1 MSKTILVTG
10 GAASG
15 KSRWAVSYLA
25 ACDYVLY
32 LSVDDEVDHDT
43 MGRIEYGNKQNYVE
57 WDIKTGVT
65 TAPSEFLSDHK
76 FVIFD
81 NLAAYTSKIM
91 TSMCSDIASM
101 DEVTKKAVEKKVIS
115 DISDMYDK
123 IMAIDGSM
131 ITVTLETG
139 FSVTPENKE
148 QAVFR
153 EILGSVNQRIANM
166 SNEVYLSASGIQ
178 FKIK

>member
-10 GAASG
+10 GSSSG

-32 LSVDDEVDHDT
+32 LCATEKIDPDILN
-43 MGRIEYGNKQNYVE
+43 RIEFGNKQNFVE
-57 WDIKTGVT
+57 WDIKENI
-65 TAPSEFLSDHK
+65 SENPAGLFTDHK

-81 NLAAYTSKIM
+81 NLPAYTARTMKK
-91 TSMCSDIASM
+91 MCPDLSALDKTTEREI
-101 DEVTKKAVEKKVIS
+101 EKKIIS
-115 DISDMYDK
+115 DVSDMLDG
-123 IMAIDGSM
+123 IAAIDGTM
-131 ITVTLETG
+131 IIITLETG
-139 FSVTPENKE
+139 FSLASGDPEHI
-148 QAVFR
+148 ALR
-153 EILGSVNQRIANM
+153 RILGIVNQRIANM

>member
-15 KSRWAVSYLA
+15 KSRWAVTYLA

-32 LSVDDEVDHDT
+32 LSVADNVDNDT
-43 MGRIEYGNKQNYVE
+43 MGRIEYGNKHNYVE

-65 TAPSEFLSDHK
+65 SAPAECITDHK

-81 NLAAYTSKIM
+81 NLAAYTSRVMKE
-91 TSMCSDIASM
+91 MCSDIASM
-101 DEVTKKAVEKKVIS
+101 SEETKKAIEKKVIA

-123 IMAIDGSM
+123 IMVIDGTM

-153 EILGSVNQRIANM
+153 EELGNVNQRIANM

>member
-10 GAASG
+10 GAASAQ
-15 KSRWAVSYLA
+15 SRWAVSYLA

-32 LSVDDEVDHDT
+32 LAVADEVDHDT
-43 MGRIEYGNKQNYVE
+43 MGRIEYGNKHNFVE
-57 WDIKTGVT
+57 WDIKTGAVK
-65 TAPSEFLSDHK
+65 APTEFITDHK

-81 NLAAYTSKIM
+81 SLAAYTSKVM
-91 TSMCSDIASM
+91 NDMCPDLSKI
-101 DEVTKKAVEKKVIS
+101 DEQTKKDIEKKIIA
-115 DISDMYDK
+115 DISEMYDK
-123 IMAIDGSM
+123 IMVIDGTM
-131 ITVTLETG
+131 ITITLETG
-139 FSVTPENKE
+139 FSVTPENHD

-153 EILGSVNQRIANM
+153 EILGNVNQRIANM

>member
-15 KSRWAVSYLA
+15 KSRWAVSYLS

-32 LSVDDEVDHDT
+32 LTVSDATDKDT
-43 MGRIEYGNKQNYVE
+43 MKRIEYGNKQNYVE
-57 WDIKTGVT
+57 WDIKNGVKA
-65 TAPSEFLSDHK
+65 APIDYITDHK

-81 NLAAYTSKIM
+81 SLAAYTSQQINAM
-91 TSMCSDIASM
+91 CPDISSMNDDLKKDI
-101 DEVTKKAVEKKVIS
+101 EKKVIS
-115 DISDMYDK
+115 DITEMYDK
-123 IMAIDGSM
+123 IMVIDGTM
-131 ITVTLETG
+131 IVITLETG

-148 QAVFR
+148 QAIFR
-153 EILGSVNQRIANM
+153 EILGNVNQRIANM